1 MILTAMMILLIP
13 CLVAEVAIVKQWCY
27 AHIVRKD
34 ITNGI

>member
-1 MILTAMMILLIP
+1 MMTTTKTLTQH
-13 CLVAEVAIVKQWCY
+13 LVAEVAIVRQWCY

>member
-1 MILTAMMILLIP
+1 MMTTMKTLTQPLM
-13 CLVAEVAIVKQWCY
+13 AEVVIVKQWCY